1 MASDLRKRFMRE
13 MALDSEPCKLCTLIV
28 EAEEES
34 PPPDH
39 TCKEHIHYH
48 AKTMETSAD
57 ACYKAS
63 LELIFAHVADIHM
76 IILKVLSAKYGHS
89 IEEMLNTVTQS
100 PEWKNIYLHPV
111 LKTLVYFENLTTP
124 DEPEKATTHTIR
136 RKKKKE

>member
-1 MASDLRKRFMRE
+1 MSSDPRKRFIRE
-13 MALDSEPCKLCTLIV
+13 MALDSEPCKLCALIATDK
-28 EAEEES
+28 E
-34 PPPDH
+34 PDH

-76 IILKVLSAKYGHS
+76 IILKVLSTKYGHS
-89 IEEMLNTVTQS
+89 IEEMLETVTQS

-124 DEPEKATTHTIR
+124 DEPAVAATAPSIR
-136 RKKKKE
+136 RKKK